1 MHVFSDDLDDVFHEY
16 LYHLYEHDEV
26 CGVRLFLLHVFSD
39 DHDGVY
45 HERLYLYVHDGVC
58 GVLFLFYQTLDEVS
72 SI

>member
-1 MHVFSDDLDDVFHEY
+1 MHVFSDDLDDVFHGV
-16 LYHLYEHDEV
+16 YHLYEHDEV

-45 HERLYLYVHDGVC
+45 HDRPYLYVHDGVC
-58 GVLFLFYQTLDEVS
+58 GVLYLSCQTLDEVS